1 MDKTAHLD
9 SYLEQYLK
17 LEGIIEITN
26 NRLLSD
32 EPDKLIE
39 ENVNFFT
46 KSFLVM
52 MCAYLESYLKDALMV
67 IIDDVNAKLNTAKIP
82 HNLVKWTL
90 NIEKEFKDND
100 SKFEH
105 LKIKL
110 KKKELDDYIS
120 GNPFKTRDLFKKF
133 GISLDKN
140 EIFNTQK
147 DIINSIVVKRNKVV
161 HHNDDASDISN
172 KDLNDF
178 LKILKDYIEHL
189 DKEICKHIN

>member
-1 MDKTAHLD
+1 MDKTAYLD
-9 SYLEQYLK
+9 SYIEQYIK
-17 LEGIIEITN
+17 LEEIIETTN
-26 NRLLSD
+26 KRLLSD

-52 MCAYLESYLKDALMV
+52 MCAYLESYIKDALMV
-67 IIDDVNAKLNTAKIP
+67 VIDDVNSKLNSTKIP
-82 HNLVKWTL
+82 HNLIKWTL

-100 SKFEH
+100 SKFEQ

-110 KKKELDDYIS
+110 KKKDLDDYIS
-120 GNPFKTRDLFKKF
+120 GNPFKTKDLFKKF
-133 GISLDKN
+133 GIPLDKC
-140 EIFNTQK
+140 EKFNSQK
-147 DIINSIVVKRNKVV
+147 DIVNSIVVKRNKVV

-178 LKILKDYIEHL
+178 IEILKNYIENL
-189 DKEICKHIN
+189 DKEICKHIS

>member
-1 MDKTAHLD
+1 MDKTTYLD
-9 SYLEQYLK
+9 TYIEQYTK
-17 LEGIIEITN
+17 LAEIIETTN
-26 NRLLSD
+26 KRLLSE

-52 MCAYLESYLKDALMV
+52 MCAYLESYIKDALMV
-67 IIDDVNAKLNTAKIP
+67 VIDDVNSKLNSTKIP
-82 HNLVKWTL
+82 HNLIKWTL
-90 NIEKEFKDND
+90 NIEKEFKESD
-100 SKFEH
+100 SRFEE

-120 GNPFKTRDLFKKF
+120 GNPFKTKDLFKKF
-133 GISLDKN
+133 GIPLDKSEN
-140 EIFNTQK
+140 YNSLK
-147 DIINSIVVKRNKVV
+147 DIVNSIVVKRNKVV

-178 LKILKDYIEHL
+178 IEILKNYLENL
-189 DKEICKHIN
+189 DKEICKHIS

>member
-1 MDKTAHLD
+1 MDKTAYLD
-9 SYLEQYLK
+9 SYIEQYIK
-17 LEGIIEITN
+17 LAEIIETTN
-26 NRLLSD
+26 KRLLSD

-52 MCAYLESYLKDALMV
+52 MCAYLESYIKDALMV
-67 IIDDVNAKLNTAKIP
+67 VIDDVNSKLNSTKIP
-82 HNLVKWTL
+82 HNLIKWTL

-100 SKFEH
+100 SKFEQ

-110 KKKELDDYIS
+110 KKKDLDDYIS
-120 GNPFKTRDLFKKF
+120 GNPFKTKDLFKKF
-133 GISLDKN
+133 GIQLDKC
-140 EIFNTQK
+140 EKFNSQK
-147 DIINSIVVKRNKVV
+147 DIVNSIVVKRNKVV

-178 LKILKDYIEHL
+178 IEILKNYIENL
-189 DKEICKHIN
+189 DKEICKHIS

>member
-1 MDKTAHLD
+1 MDKTAYLD
-9 SYLEQYLK
+9 SYIEQYIK
-17 LEGIIEITN
+17 LAEIIETTN
-26 NRLLSD
+26 KRLLSD

-52 MCAYLESYLKDALMV
+52 MCAYLESYIKDALMV
-67 IIDDVNAKLNTAKIP
+67 VIDDVNSKLNSTKIP
-82 HNLVKWTL
+82 HNLIKWTL

-100 SKFEH
+100 SKFEQ

-110 KKKELDDYIS
+110 KKKDLDDYIS
-120 GNPFKTRDLFKKF
+120 GNPVKTKDLFKKF
-133 GISLDKN
+133 GIQLDKC
-140 EIFNTQK
+140 EKFNSQK
-147 DIINSIVVKRNKVV
+147 DIVNSIVVKRNKVV

-178 LKILKDYIEHL
+178 IEILKNYIENL
-189 DKEICKHIN
+189 DKEICKHIS